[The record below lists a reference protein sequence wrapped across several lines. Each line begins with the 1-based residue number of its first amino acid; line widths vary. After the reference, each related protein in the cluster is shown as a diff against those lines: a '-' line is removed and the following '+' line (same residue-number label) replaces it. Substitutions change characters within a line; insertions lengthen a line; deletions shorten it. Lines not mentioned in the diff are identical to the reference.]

1 MRLNKNL
8 GVTNQLRPLPSQ
20 DVLWMMEMGAIQ
32 GIRDS
37 SPIQSYLKKVTL
49 TFLVKNRADH
59 RETKITTTT
68 ANGGETD
75 YACLTDMRVPR
86 RRSQEENSASL
97 LERELRAKVIGTGDG
112 VV

>member
-8 GVTNQLRPLPSQ
+8 GVMNQLRPLPSQ
-20 DVLWMMEMGAIQ
+20 DVLWMEMGAIQ

-49 TFLVKNRADH
+49 TFLIKNRAVH

-68 ANGGETD
+68 GNGGETD
-75 YACLTDMRVPR
+75 YACLTDMHVPR

-97 LERELRAKVIGTGDG
+97 LERELGAKVIRTGDG